1 MTELHEISEPGS
13 VSQSLA
19 SGNACTPLQI
29 WSPNGASGKVKVMV
43 TLTAKWLFMA
53 VLTGPLALYSERRYR
68 ALPELPP
75 ASPTSELPALSI
87 IIPARNEADNLR
99 RLLPT
104 LASAF
109 YPGPLELI
117 VVDDNSVDET
127 AQVARDLGASVIS
140 LPSTPAGW
148 SGKTYACHRGAV
160 EATGEWLLFTDAD
173 TLHHPLGPAQ
183 AVTYAKREGLDGLSL
198 FIRPVTSGFVDSVTL
213 PVAFAGLFLGL
224 GSDRSVI
231 NGQYVLLS
239 RNVYTKSRGFAA
251 VAGEALEDLALGHHL
266 RENGFYVPL
275 LRSDVAASVH
285 MYTGTT
291 DLWQGLVRLGA
302 GSLRW
307 FGARALITALFV
319 TGAMAPI
326 LALVAALR
334 QRRKRGWA
342 LASWAVVTAGFVP
355 WASRFGAAWTA
366 LLAPVGALIVQMAAV
381 WGLIRRIAGQGIPW
395 KGRRV

>member
-1 MTELHEISEPGS
+1 M
-13 VSQSLA
+13 A
-19 SGNACTPLQI
+19 
-29 WSPNGASGKVKVMV
+29 
-43 TLTAKWLFMA
+43 TLITKWFSMA
-53 VLTGPLALYSERRYR
+53 VVTGPLALYSERRYR

-75 ASPTSELPALSI
+75 STLTFDLPALSI

-109 YPGPLELI
+109 YPGSLELI

-140 LPSTPAGW
+140 LASIPEGW
-148 SGKTYACHRGAV
+148 SGKTYACHRGAM
-160 EATGEWLLFTDAD
+160 ASTGEWLLFTDAD
-173 TLHHPLGPAQ
+173 TVHHPRGPAH
-183 AVTYAKREGLDGLSL
+183 AVAYAERKGLDGLSL
-198 FIRPVTSGFVDSVTL
+198 FIRPVTSGFADSLTL

-224 GSDRSVI
+224 GTDRSVL
-231 NGQYVLLS
+231 NGQYILLS

-251 VAGEALEDLALGHHL
+251 VARETLEDLALGHHL
-266 RENGFYVPL
+266 QQNGFHVPL
-275 LRSDVAASVH
+275 LHSDVVASVH
-285 MYTGTT
+285 MYAGTV

-334 QRRKRGWA
+334 QRRKRRWA
-342 LASWAVVTAGFVP
+342 VASWAVVTAGFIP
-355 WASRFGAAWTA
+355 WASRFGAVWTA

-381 WGLIRRIAGQGIPW
+381 WGLIRRVAGQGVPW